1 MNPGQNFACLFLKGK
16 SMQAVNSYKVLVVED
31 EGLIAHDIATRLE
44 ALGHQVV
51 ATVATAEEAVEQAA
65 GADVVLM
72 DIRIDGPRDG
82 IVAAQEVRAR
92 HHVPVVFLT
101 AHADR
106 ATLERAKAAEPFG
119 YITKPLGP
127 ASLHTS
133 IELAVYKHRME
144 RQLEEQEAWYRTTL
158 ASVAEAVVVVD
169 NFGRIR
175 TLNRAAEAFSG
186 WIAANAIGQRLES
199 VVRLVEEESGH
210 DLGDPA
216 PLAVLRGAPVP
227 LDHGLRLISRSGREI
242 AVEGTVAPVRSAS
255 ENLLGVVLT
264 LRDVSTRR
272 WEERQLRQAQR
283 VEAAGRLAAQI
294 SAEYAS
300 LVQIIRSRTALL
312 ARQLGDYAPAQNA
325 LEEIRA
331 AAIAAEEVTEKLAG
345 LGARHLVQPEIV
357 SLNAIL
363 RRMSKPIEMA
373 AGSRVITAIQ
383 PEPGAGRIKADPSQ
397 IEQVIMN
404 LVLHA
409 CAVIPEGGRLLIQSG
424 RAEAPRHRAL
434 ASFAAFRLTYA
445 IAEPDPDHLFDPAGS
460 GQDGLALSLAHSI
473 AAEHGGY
480 LTARSNS
487 EGTRIELLLPHVN
500 EESHPPEL
508 ASGAGQSRTVLLVD
522 GRDRVRAQLHKFFE
536 SAGYNLLEASD
547 REEAA
552 ALGQVHEGILD
563 LLIAD
568 AADTDPILSELR
580 AKHPDL
586 DVLTMVDLP
595 ETSPREIRRP
605 FTQQALLER
614 TASLLE
620 RREALRVTPAA
631 SPIEMEIQTE

>member
-1 MNPGQNFACLFLKGK
+1 
-16 SMQAVNSYKVLVVED
+16 MQPARAYKVLLVED

-51 ATVATAEEAVEQAA
+51 ATVATAEAAVQQAA

-72 DIRIDGPRDG
+72 DIRIDGQRDG
-82 IVAAQEVRAR
+82 IAAATEVRAR
-92 HHVPVVFLT
+92 HHIPVVFLT

-106 ATLERAKAAEPFG
+106 ATLERAKAADPFG
-119 YITKPLGP
+119 YIVKPLSP

-133 IELAVYKHRME
+133 IEMAVYKHAVE
-144 RQLEEQEAWYRTTL
+144 RQLEEQEAWLRITL
-158 ASVAEAVVVVD
+158 ASVAEAIVVAD
-169 NFGRIR
+169 PSGRIR
-175 TLNRAAEAFSG
+175 ILNRAAEALSG
-186 WIAANAIGQRLES
+186 WTAANATGQRLES
-199 VVRLVEEESGH
+199 VVRLVEEETGN

-216 PLAVLRGAPVP
+216 PLAILRGAPVS
-227 LDHGLRLISRSGREI
+227 LDHGMRLITRGGREI
-242 AVEGTVAPVRSAS
+242 PVEGTVAPVRSSS
-255 ENLLGVVLT
+255 ETLLGVVLT
-264 LRDVSTRR
+264 LRDVTTRR

-283 VEAAGRLAAQI
+283 VEAAARLAVRV
-294 SAEYAS
+294 STEYAS
-300 LVQIIRSRTALL
+300 LVQIIRAKTSQLT
-312 ARQLGDYAPAQNA
+312 RQFGDYSPAQAA

-331 AAIAAEEVTEKLAG
+331 AALAVEQVNEKLAG
-345 LGARHLVQPEIV
+345 LGARQVAQPEIV

-363 RRMSKPIEMA
+363 RQMSKQIEA
-373 AGSRVITAIQ
+373 VAGARVVAAIQ

-409 CAVIPEGGRLLIQSG
+409 CSVIPEGGRLLIQTS
-424 RAEAPRHRAL
+424 RTEAPQNGTP
-434 ASFAAFRLTYA
+434 ASFSVFRLTYA
-445 IAEPDPDHLFDPAGS
+445 ATEPDPDHLFDPAGS
-460 GQDGLALSLAHSI
+460 GADGLALSAAHSV

-480 LTARSNS
+480 LSARVIP
-487 EGTRIELLLPHVN
+487 EGARIELLLPRVN
-500 EESHPPEL
+500 EEGRPPEP
-508 ASGAGQSRTVLLVD
+508 APGAGQARTILLVD

-547 REEAA
+547 REEAS
-552 ALGQVHEGILD
+552 ALGQVHEGPLD

-580 AKHPDL
+580 PKHPSL

-595 ETSPREIRRP
+595 ESSPREIRRP

-614 TASLLE
+614 TAVLLE
-620 RREALRVTPAA
+620 RRAEVRL
-631 SPIEMEIQTE
+631 SPGLPVLGE